1 MIAIPKQHLIII
13 SVATIL
19 AGFSLASIINFS
31 DPNNARLSTFEL
43 FYLSLALVTLGMTT
57 LIGLVLRQKFM
68 PGHYMLNLRT
78 SFRQGLFLA
87 ILTAASLILLSKD
100 LMFWWLEL
108 TLILFFAALEAL
120 VSLKI

>member
-1 MIAIPKQHLIII
+1 MIAIPNRHLFII
-13 SVATIL
+13 SSGTFL
-19 AGFSLASIINFS
+19 AAFSLASIMNVS
-31 DPNNARLSTFEL
+31 DPNTARLSTFIF
-43 FYLSLALVTLGMTT
+43 FYLSLALVTLGLAT
-57 LIGLVLRQKFM
+57 LVGLILRQKFL
-68 PGHYMLNLRT
+68 PGHYMLSLRA

-87 ILTAASLILLSKD
+87 VLTTASLMLLAKD